1 MVYISWIVEVHCDH
15 ATDDNYGLYTDF
27 YLITTKLT
35 RFPANGLNSIL
46 GATRHTRYSSTKIY
60 LTLHTQDSYTFV
72 KYTPSSGAL
81 LAATATQWWHGSHR
95 LMHPWHLIFYTWTND
110 EEIPRVTH
118 VNSSMSRNWHV
129 TKHYMHE
136 TTHCSLTRENFINQV
151 NSYLNGNLC
160 QKAIFLNVTE

>member
-1 MVYISWIVEVHCDH
+1 VAAFFQTWCILVQVHCDH

-81 LAATATQWWHGSHR
+81 LPATATQWWHGSCT
-95 LMHPWHLIFYTWTND
+95 LTLTLDLLHLNQRRRDSTRDSCQQFNVKKLTC
-110 EEIPRVTH
+110 H
-118 VNSSMSRNWHV
+118 
-129 TKHYMHE
+129 KALHE
-136 TTHCSLTRENFINQV
+136 DTPFTYS
-151 NSYLNGNLC
+151 
-160 QKAIFLNVTE
+160 